1 MNTTTLKPL
10 SIEERAA
17 VSRFSAKVVKG
28 MRDRGIARALSVSQ
42 GNLFKALSENRFLC
56 TVAKVLPWLAI
67 GGFAGLR
74 LLQLSPTM
82 AIGSGLCMAVAMI
95 LRRAAKKDVVASR
108 ILKKIGSPRVFRLV
122 LGLLFGS
129 SLWMSQTNPL
139 FAQFFQVAEDFFNTT
154 FPDAGD
160 VVPLVFGVI
169 RALFLLYIAVSL
181 VRVIQSARNDDDWQ
195 QLARAPM
202 IIVMAV
208 VIGDVLA
215 TLVIG
220 GA

>member
-1 MNTTTLKPL
+1 MNTTTLQPL

-17 VSRFSAKVVKG
+17 VARFSAKVVKG
-28 MRDRGIARALSVSQ
+28 MKDRGATQALLVSQ
-42 GNLFKALSENRFLC
+42 GNLFTALSENRFLR

-82 AIGSGLCMAVAMI
+82 AIGSGLCMAVVMI
-95 LRRAAKKDVVASR
+95 LRRAARKDVVASR
-108 ILKKIGSPRVFRLV
+108 ILKKMGTPRACRLV

-139 FAQFFQVAEDFFNTT
+139 FAQFFQVAEDFFTTT